1 LKRQR
6 SREIITGISVK
17 KAKKILQTYHRIKE
31 WEVNLFI
38 CYMKISRQKHVHV
51 CEDMMQLKFMH
62 NYAQCIRERPFN
74 LKGGGGLCFF
84 SKKIFWFPV
93 WLKKIFWF
101 WWRKKK

>member
-6 SREIITGISVK
+6 SREIITGINVK

-62 NYAQCIRERPFN
+62 KILWIR
-74 LKGGGGLCFF
+74 LFF
-84 SKKIFWFPV
+84 FPPPKSEYFFQPH
-93 WLKKIFWF
+93 WESEYFF
-101 WWRKKK
+101 RKKT